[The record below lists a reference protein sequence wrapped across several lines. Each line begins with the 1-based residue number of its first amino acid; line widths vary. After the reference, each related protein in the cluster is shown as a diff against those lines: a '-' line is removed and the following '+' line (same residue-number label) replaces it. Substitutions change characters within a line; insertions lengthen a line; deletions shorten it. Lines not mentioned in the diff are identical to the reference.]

1 MICKVRCNEG
11 EVDSQT
17 GEPCW
22 GCMDLNKR
30 DEENAMSIARL
41 IVENISKERM
51 AMDLA
56 EIIVRTAN
64 RLGDSS
70 LDDQIQKKQVIEI
83 YQNIEMSWW

>member
-1 MICKVRCNEG
+1 
-11 EVDSQT
+11 
-17 GEPCW
+17 
-22 GCMDLNKR
+22 MDLNRR

>member
-1 MICKVRCNEG
+1 MICKVRCNES
-11 EVDSQT
+11 EVNPQT

-22 GCMDLNKR
+22 GCMDLNRR

-41 IVENISKERM
+41 LLKYQQRKNGYGLSR
-51 AMDLA
+51 DNS
-56 EIIVRTAN
+56 RTAN
-64 RLGDSS
+64 RLEDSS